1 MPNKFWDF
9 SIKIYQHPDVER
21 ACIELQD
28 KHDLDVVMLFYCIW
42 AGVFQGQLEDGIYTK
57 ACTFSLSWD
66 DRVVA
71 PLREARR
78 WMKASQDGQTI
89 PGTSLREQIKAVE
102 LDAEHF
108 QMNTLEGFYS
118 EAKETPLGADE
129 QLLASSINLARY
141 CADNDVVFDASLL
154 KNLSVLLAVAI
165 EGISIESVLDVL
177 SQTRFRQ

>member
-9 SIKIYQHPDVER
+9 SVKIYQHPDVER

-42 AGVFQGQLEDGIYTK
+42 AGVFRGKLEDSIYTR
-57 ACTFSLSWD
+57 ASTFSLSWND
-66 DRVVA
+66 GVVA

-78 WMKASQDGQTI
+78 WMKVSQDGQTI
-89 PGTSLREQIKAVE
+89 PGTSLREQIKVVE

-118 EAKETPLGADE
+118 EAKETPFSTDE
-129 QLLASSINLARY
+129 QLLASAINLARY

-154 KNLSVLLAVAI
+154 KKISVLLAAAI
-165 EGISIESVLDVL
+165 EGISIESALGIL
-177 SQTRFRQ
+177 SQARFQ